1 MKKCFKC
8 KIEKELDEF
17 YPHKQM
23 ADGHLNKCRD
33 CARKDSALQLER
45 NKLDPKWVEKE
56 KERVRL
62 KQLKYAKHPRTQI
75 YKEMRAALS
84 AGTITQ
90 KPCEICGKE
99 KSEGHHEDYS
109 KPLDLIWFCKRH
121 HADRH
126 LHLKQAK
133 RKKVEP
139 MPINYYIQAIK
150 AIMPNNL

>member
-33 CARKDSALQLER
+33 CARKDAALQLER

-62 KQLKYAKHPRTQI
+62 KQLRYAKHPRTQI
-75 YKEMRAALS
+75 
-84 AGTITQ
+84 
-90 KPCEICGKE
+90 
-99 KSEGHHEDYS
+99 
-109 KPLDLIWFCKRH
+109 
-121 HADRH
+121 
-126 LHLKQAK
+126 
-133 RKKVEP
+133 
-139 MPINYYIQAIK
+139 
-150 AIMPNNL
+150 